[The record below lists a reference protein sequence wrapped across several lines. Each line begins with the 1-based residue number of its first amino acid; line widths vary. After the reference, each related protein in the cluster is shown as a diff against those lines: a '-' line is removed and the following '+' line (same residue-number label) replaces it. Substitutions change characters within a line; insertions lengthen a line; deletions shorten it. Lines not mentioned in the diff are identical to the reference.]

1 MSPKTPNKK
10 PGTLIILSGP
20 SGVGKTTLRKQ
31 LQKTMPA
38 LHFSVSWT
46 TRPPRFGEKLGQDYR
61 FVSLPR
67 FEKKRAEGAFLE
79 WAKVH
84 EAYYGTPLLP
94 IQQWLRKGEDV
105 LLDIDIQG
113 ARTVK
118 KKIPQA
124 IAIFILPP
132 SSSVLK
138 ERLLDRRTDSP
149 ATIRVRL
156 KNAEKELQ
164 AVRNFDY
171 SVVNQELSEAVE
183 SLKTIIKAA
192 RFRVIKAW
200 PKIFENPVSRR
211 QNLSAGGKIGP
222 YWIMARNLSKPT
234 RHPRP

>member
-1 MSPKTPNKK
+1 MSPKIPNKK

-46 TRPPRFGEKLGQDYR
+46 TRPPRLGEKLGQDYR

-67 FEKKRAEGAFLE
+67 FEKKRTDGAFLE

-132 SSSVLK
+132 SGQTLRK
-138 ERLLDRRTDSP
+138 RLLDRQTDSP
-149 ATIRVRL
+149 STIRIRL
-156 KNAEKELQ
+156 KNAENELQ
-164 AVRNFDY
+164 AVKDFDY
-171 SVVNQELSEAVE
+171 AVVNQELASAVE

-192 RFRVIKAW
+192 RFRVI
-200 PKIFENPVSRR
+200 P
-211 QNLSAGGKIGP
+211 GGHRIE
-222 YWIMARNLSKPT
+222 
-234 RHPRP
+234 